1 MLDPVQRRRY
11 GVTALALSAVF
22 IGLSVAG
29 GAATAMRRDAVVE
42 EISASEAKCQQ
53 SITALG
59 ASSVQVSGDNL
70 TAEWVGVDGGYSA
83 MGTASAAAMSCPG
96 WKMKA
101 FCMGQEC
108 ANAGVTLQMSRA
120 IEED

>member
-22 IGLSVAG
+22 VVLAIGG

-42 EISASEAKCQQ
+42 ETNASLAKCQAD
-53 SITALG
+53 INALG
-59 ASSVQVSGDNL
+59 ASSVQVNGDTL
-70 TAEWVGVDGGYSA
+70 VAEWAGVEGGYTA
-83 MGTASAAAMSCPG
+83 MGNASAAAMACPG
-96 WKMKA
+96 WKMTA

-108 ANAGVTLQMSRA
+108 SNSGVHLEMSRA
-120 IEED
+120 VEED